1 MSDTKDKKLK
11 KNKSSLDAK
20 VIPFKTKTLKQLKVE
35 TNQDIFDKM
44 DAFSKE
50 LIQAFR
56 DKTNREG
63 IDRDISLYLFHY
75 RLMQEMMFK
84 MSYPAFK
91 YYTRSVSKQLLDQHK
106 EYMTSLDEW
115 TTDSDGMDDF
125 GRRKEADKS
134 KTLN

>member
-35 TNQDIFDKM
+35 TNQDIWNKM
-44 DAFSKE
+44 DAYALELVAAFSE
-50 LIQAFR
+50 
-56 DKTNREG
+56 KTNREG
-63 IDRDISLYLFHY
+63 IDRDHCLYIFHY
-75 RLMQEMMFK
+75 RLMQKMMLK

-106 EYMTSLDEW
+106 EYMSSLDEW
-115 TTDSDGMDDF
+115 TSDSDGMDDF